1 MRKTLR
7 KEVPAVGLG
16 GTEGDRRSTGVPP
29 NPTATAE
36 NGVAADHARPVNVAA
51 TLDPEVPEKPVR
63 RRFTAEYK
71 SRILREAEAC
81 QQHGE
86 LGALL
91 RREGLYSSHLTT
103 WRQQRDKGALDALEP
118 KRRGRKSQPSNPL
131 TAENERLRRENERL
145 TARLKQAETIIDVQ
159 KKVSEILGLS
169 LPTPSEMSS

>member
-16 GTEGDRRSTGVPP
+16 GMEGDRRSTGVPP
-29 NPTATAE
+29 SPTA
-36 NGVAADHARPVNVAA
+36 AAGDGMAPDYASPLDVAA
-51 TLDPEVPEKPVR
+51 TPDPEVLEKPVR

-71 SRILREAEAC
+71 SRILREAESC

-118 KRRGRKSQPSNPL
+118 KRRGRKRQSVNPL
-131 TAENERLRRENERL
+131 TAENERLRRDNERL
-145 TARLKQAETIIDVQ
+145 AARLKQAETIIDVQ

-169 LPTPSEMSS
+169 LPTPSERSS